1 MTVVKSTGYTPEDSV
16 LSSAPTRLFSTV
28 YSSIYR
34 GSNAF
39 SPLWAPG
46 TYKVHRYTLWQ
57 NIHTCNKLI
66 NFN

>member
-28 YSSIYR
+28 YKPIYK

-39 SPLWAPG
+39 YLCGHQAHIKYTDTHSGKAF
-46 TYKVHRYTLWQ
+46 VHV
-57 NIHTCNKLI
+57 I
-66 NFN
+66 N